1 QCPEIRN
8 LFPKLKFVNSKPD
21 KKCCEFAF
29 QALRFIQVIEEAIM
43 SLDNLSALDPIL
55 TNLGR
60 RHGKLETSGKFR
72 SAILDSYSKCC
83 IYVFRKT
90 LTQSHKY
97 PDKDIDTAITLWRNL
112 LRDVLRK
119 IKVG

>member
-1 QCPEIRN
+1 
-8 LFPKLKFVNSKPD
+8 
-21 KKCCEFAF
+21 
-29 QALRFIQVIEEAIM
+29 M

-60 RHGKLETSGKFR
+60 RHGKLEASGKFR
-72 SAILDSYSKCC
+72 SYYWTTFLECS

-90 LTQSHKY
+90 LTQSRKY

-112 LRDVLRK
+112 LRDVMKK
-119 IKVG
+119 IKVGLSFSFLFVVRRRYE